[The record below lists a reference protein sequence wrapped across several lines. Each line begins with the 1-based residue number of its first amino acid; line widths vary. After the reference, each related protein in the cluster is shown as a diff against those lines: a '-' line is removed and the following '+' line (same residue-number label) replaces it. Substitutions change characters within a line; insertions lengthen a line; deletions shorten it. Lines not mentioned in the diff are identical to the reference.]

1 MDPQALTAI
10 LAWLQ
15 QLNQSNTATPAA
27 TPSPSGAA
35 SVTPSAFG
43 GATPLFGNAATPG
56 GSPGNPSSPPYNYGT
71 TQIVGLGN
79 QLGVGGLSN
88 ILAELT
94 TALGIPTIGD
104 LIGLPKLAKTTGIE
118 NALADTGSGNDAL
131 ISQFIGR
138 EVNAGNPLSSNTADN
153 AVRRF
158 AAMVQALTGQG
169 APSATATGFQNN
181 PTFTNPE
188 LGKALQR
195 FRLPA
200 GYEFA
205 NTPNAQQDIYTD
217 LRNTLPLNS
226 GNIFGKSGQA
236 DWQTVVRELIQQG
249 ALQKY
254 QGPLGAAGGGNTA
267 AGAIPNVSL
276 PHPLT
281 NQTNPAITSA
291 PYPV

>member
-1 MDPQALTAI
+1 MDPQELQAL
-10 LAWLQ
+10 LAM
-15 QLNQSNTATPAA
+15 LNSSGGSGPPAA
-27 TPSPSGAA
+27 AA
-35 SVTPSAFG
+35 SVPS
-43 GATPLFGNAATPG
+43 TPG
-56 GSPGNPSSPPYNYGT
+56 ASTSPQYNYGT
-71 TQIVGLGN
+71 TQLLGVAN
-79 QLGVGGLSN
+79 QAGVGGLGSV
-88 ILAELT
+88 LAELGA
-94 TALGIPTIGD
+94 ALGIPNIGD
-104 LIGLPKLAKTTGIE
+104 LIGLPTEAKTQGIE
-118 NALADTGSGNDAL
+118 SALANTGSGNDAL

-138 EVNAGNPLSSNTADN
+138 EVGAGNPLSSNTADN
-153 AVRRF
+153 SVRRF
-158 AAMVQALTGQG
+158 AAMVQALTGQP

-205 NTPNAQQDIYTD
+205 SSPTAQADIYKD
-217 LRNTLPLNS
+217 LRNTLGLNS
-226 GNIFGKSGQA
+226 NAIFGKGGEG

-267 AGAIPNVSL
+267 SGAIPNVSL

-281 NQTNPAITSA
+281 NTANPAFAAS